1 MSEPHQA
8 STQELEEQIAHQA
21 KMIDEL
27 SEQLAAQWK
36 TIDALQSKLDRLSER
51 FGALEDLSTPEPEN
65 QRPPHW

>member
-1 MSEPHQA
+1 MNEADNQA
-8 STQELEEQIAHQA
+8 LEEQLAHQA

-27 SEQLAAQWK
+27 SEQLADQWK